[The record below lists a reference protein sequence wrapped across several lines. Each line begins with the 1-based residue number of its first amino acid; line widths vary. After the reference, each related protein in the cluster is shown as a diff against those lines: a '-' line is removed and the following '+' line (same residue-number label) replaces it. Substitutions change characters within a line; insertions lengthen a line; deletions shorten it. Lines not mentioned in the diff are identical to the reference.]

1 MRKKHAGSEKEAEA
15 VKLRRASWLTG
26 LVIVGLIVYACIALM
41 NMRTKV
47 AMASET
53 EAELRQK
60 AEEIQETNAA
70 LQYAIDNRYD
80 EKTIEDIARD
90 KLGLVLPEEKIFYD
104 SGN

>member
-1 MRKKHAGSEKEAEA
+1 M
-15 VKLRRASWLTG
+15 KLRRASWLTA
-26 LVIVGLIVYACIALM
+26 LVIVGLIAYACIALM

-47 AMASET
+47 AQASET
-53 EAELRQK
+53 EAELREQV
-60 AEEIQETNAA
+60 EEIQEANAA

-80 EKTIEDIARD
+80 DKTIEDIARD

>member
-1 MRKKHAGSEKEAEA
+1 M
-15 VKLRRASWLTG
+15 KLRRASWLTL
-26 LVIVGLIVYACIALM
+26 LVIAGMAAYACIALM

-47 AMASET
+47 AAASET

-60 AEEIQETNAA
+60 VEEIQEENAA
-70 LQYAIDNRYD
+70 LQYAIDNQYD

-104 SGN
+104 AGS

>member
-1 MRKKHAGSEKEAEA
+1 M
-15 VKLRRASWLTG
+15 KLRRASWLTG

-90 KLGLVLPEEKIFYD
+90 KLGLVLPDEVIFYD